1 MCTQARTPPPSS
13 AWKVSASSKSFAP
26 SGSIVNA

>member
-1 MCTQARTPPPSS
+1 MCTQARMPPSS
-13 AWKVSASSKSFAP
+13 RLKLSASSKSFAS